1 MTHTA
6 TVPMPLREP
15 AHLINPPPSGDPAAV
30 PAGLQQAPD
39 GTGLSIRVVDETSA
53 PGLAVRAV
61 RTPPGSESGSSP
73 DLLAGHELWHP
84 ITDTVVVAGLR
95 ETGAA
100 SRLLQLLPAGE
111 LNRVLLRM
119 ATPDST
125 AAGAGATLGTL
136 CGLLTLTHWP
146 QRQRQELVGRVAVA
160 AERALHLLPRESR
173 GGTAMA
179 LSWVCSLARSYPD
192 DPLVL
197 APLLLQLRLI
207 GAGHPYVVPPG
218 WPSAHLRGAAV
229 RVVAADTPLLGGGLG
244 AADVD
249 RDGFVSA
256 LTVGHATEPVEPS
269 AYELTRA
276 AELASQLASQV
287 ASQVANVQLDQ
298 VSAPATSSGPHP
310 QGGDHPPQLAVLEP

>member
-6 TVPMPLREP
+6 TLPMPLRELV
-15 AHLINPPPSGDPAAV
+15 HLINPPSTGDLAAV
-30 PAGLQQAPD
+30 LAGPRRAPD
-39 GTGLSIRVVDETSA
+39 GTGFSIRVVDETSA
-53 PGLAVRAV
+53 PGLAVRALPN
-61 RTPPGSESGSSP
+61 PPGSPSGSPSNPPPNPVPGASGSSP

-100 SRLLQLLPAGE
+100 SRLLQLLPCGE

-119 ATPDST
+119 ATPESRSSD
-125 AAGAGATLGTL
+125 AKATLGTL
-136 CGLLTLTHWP
+136 CGLLTLACWP
-146 QRQRQELVGRVAVA
+146 QRQREELVGRVAVA
-160 AERALHLLPRESR
+160 AEFALSLLPRQTR

-179 LSWVCSLARSYPD
+179 LSWVGSLARSYPN

-207 GAGHPYVVPPG
+207 GARRPYVVPPG
-218 WPSAHLRGAAV
+218 WPSAHLRGVAV
-229 RVVAADTPLLGGGLG
+229 RVVAADTPLVGGGLG

-256 LTVGHATEPVEPS
+256 LTEGHATEPAEPS
-269 AYELTRA
+269 VYELARA
-276 AELASQLASQV
+276 ADLASRL
-287 ASQVANVQLDQ
+287 ANVQLDQ
-298 VSAPATSSGPHP
+298 VPCLTTP
-310 QGGDHPPQLAVLEP
+310 